1 MIKSEVMTPNNE
13 TTTTTTAS
21 AAGTVASSEPLDPNN
36 QDINNCS
43 SNNSTMNNTT
53 INDSTNGTMTPK
65 KPRRSIKVEG
75 NCLSN
80 MLREGY
86 AKVTD
91 ASRLGKRLS
100 SEIWNSFGAI
110 QVPDDFTN
118 PSIETKTVADGP
130 STVKICHYFVACGK
144 CFSVFK
150 YDGHAYGTTGL
161 VKHLKNCQGTNNQRL
176 LSGQLNN
183 SNSNNN
189 NNSFMP
195 NISTSSS
202 GLGQAEHNNA
212 SSMSTNTSNNSFND
226 NNRTAI
232 TNRGIT
238 KTTPKRKRGSE
249 QALARGGRNSAPSIR
264 HLVRAIEELRNEQIE
279 LKQKIQEMLTMMGPG
294 YMGQIQII
302 NEGDKSDEP

>member
-1 MIKSEVMTPNNE
+1 MKEEQLDTMTRADTRAQNNA
-13 TTTTTTAS
+13 TADTNNQLNTTA
-21 AAGTVASSEPLDPNN
+21 ENN
-36 QDINNCS
+36 T
-43 SNNSTMNNTT
+43 STM
-53 INDSTNGTMTPK
+53 NDSTNGTMTPK

-130 STVKICHYFVACGK
+130 TTVKICHYFVACGK

-176 LSGQLNN
+176 MSGQMNN
-183 SNSNNN
+183 INNN
-189 NNSFMP
+189 NFIPNNST
-195 NISTSSS
+195 TSS
-202 GLGQAEHNNA
+202 LNQEEHNNT
-212 SSMSTNTSNNSFND
+212 SSMSTTTSNNFND
-226 NNRTAI
+226 NNRQAI
-232 TNRGIT
+232 TNRGII
-238 KTTPKRKRGSE
+238 KTTPKRRKGADQSSGPR
-249 QALARGGRNSAPSIR
+249 GRNSAQPSLR
-264 HLVRAIEELRNEQIE
+264 QLVRVIEELRNEQIE

-302 NEGDKSDEP
+302 NEADKVDET